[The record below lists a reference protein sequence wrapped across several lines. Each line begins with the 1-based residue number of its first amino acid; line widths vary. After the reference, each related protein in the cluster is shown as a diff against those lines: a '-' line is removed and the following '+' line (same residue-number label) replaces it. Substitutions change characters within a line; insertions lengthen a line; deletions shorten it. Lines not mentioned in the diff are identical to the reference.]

1 MFSITDSDIED
12 DPINN
17 ALTSMRLVLIKLR
30 IGFELNEETPKTD
43 MFNLYMMNTIGMS
56 RADLS
61 SVYKTRNLI
70 NITGLNMEMDLF
82 DILKKYEI
90 SSKIIVRI
98 FRRFESFK
106 LMVMIVKVF

>member
-1 MFSITDSDIED
+1 
-12 DPINN
+12 
-17 ALTSMRLVLIKLR
+17 MRLVLIKLR
-30 IGFELNEETPKTD
+30 IGFELNEKTPKTD

-56 RADLS
+56 HADLA

-90 SSKIIVRI
+90 SSKII
-98 FRRFESFK
+98 FNFYLEYF
-106 LMVMIVKVF
+106 